1 MLAAI
6 LHRRRT
12 APEGRDTR
20 SVDEVLSAAYTQLHL
35 PRADAI
41 ANELHAHGVQ
51 YAWQMEQMSDTDWQ
65 EVGVPLGLKTAAK
78 AEIAYPTIATASA
91 AVNVAATNNA
101 RSRADDNNYGEY
113 EMDERLRRFLLLPT
127 TDGQEARP
135 LLQASAAV
143 LGLITMPPSE
153 RQQLLLILCELMAL
167 ISGLYLPLALELR
180 RGLSDATPST
190 EKGWD
195 VAPTVADG
203 MDALA
208 ILTLMVCA
216 WINICSVGSA
226 LMIAMGGF
234 HADSRFCQGAGAL
247 IAVLYFTFCF
257 LVGMPTILLVCW
269 QTFTIGASPYPLIGT
284 LVLNTVIQN
293 GTGNFFW
300 RLALESLSLEVYHMP
315 RWFLGIGKQQAPWL
329 RHLMDEKALKAA
341 AERRAAKL
349 RSRVIDVGDIPGDV
363 EEARMPMAL
372 ALPLPITSALA

>member
-113 EMDERLRRFLLLPT
+113 EMDERLRAFLLLPT

-135 LLQASAAV
+135 LPA
-143 LGLITMPPSE
+143 G
-153 RQQLLLILCELMAL
+153 
-167 ISGLYLPLALELR
+167 LR
-180 RGLSDATPST
+180 RGPRPD
-190 EKGWD
+190 
-195 VAPTVADG
+195 
-203 MDALA
+203 
-208 ILTLMVCA
+208 
-216 WINICSVGSA
+216 N
-226 LMIAMGGF
+226 
-234 HADSRFCQGAGAL
+234 
-247 IAVLYFTFCF
+247 Y
-257 LVGMPTILLVCW
+257 
-269 QTFTIGASPYPLIGT
+269 ASI
-284 LVLNTVIQN
+284 
-293 GTGNFFW
+293 
-300 RLALESLSLEVYHMP
+300 
-315 RWFLGIGKQQAPWL
+315 
-329 RHLMDEKALKAA
+329 
-341 AERRAAKL
+341 
-349 RSRVIDVGDIPGDV
+349 
-363 EEARMPMAL
+363 
-372 ALPLPITSALA
+372 